1 MRATCYVIW
10 TDGSRNY
17 FSFLYEKDELGNFSS
32 FDEFVLFRCLL
43 LFPGR
48 TREEIK
54 WVIKE

>member
-10 TDGSRNY
+10 TDGSRSH
-17 FSFLYEKDELGNFSS
+17 FTLLYEDDEPAGFSS
-32 FDEFVLFRCLL
+32 FNEFLFSKCLL
-43 LFPGR
+43 LFPGK